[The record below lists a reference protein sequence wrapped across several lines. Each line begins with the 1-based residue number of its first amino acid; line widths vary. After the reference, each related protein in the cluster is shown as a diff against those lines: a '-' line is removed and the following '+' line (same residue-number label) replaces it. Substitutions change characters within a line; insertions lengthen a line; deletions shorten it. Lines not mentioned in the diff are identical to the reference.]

1 MALYV
6 YTGGTSATNTIF
18 PDKVAFSNISK
29 RYCSYY
35 ASYSNFNAFSNAD
48 GFLSNI
54 NFFAVRSNIQQGAT
68 NIDTLLK
75 GTATI
80 TSTTDLDAYLK
91 KMNNDILQL
100 GYIANCVS
108 EEYDITDELYAAK
121 KELELSKDRYDKLH
135 FPEKDVS
142 YYESTFPIYRP
153 INEKTLFILFAL
165 GLFLM
170 LLALVCFLRT
180 HGIEINILV
189 PQTTVTIPGM
199 STMYYISSAFSGQG
213 TLYGFI
219 SISAIAAACGILTG
233 YLIYKYYT

>member
-1 MALYV
+1 MALHV
-6 YTGGTSATNTIF
+6 FTGGTGATSTIF
-18 PDKVAFSNISK
+18 PDTVTFSNISK

-35 ASYSNFNAFSNAD
+35 SSYSNFNAFQSAD

-54 NFFAVRSNIQQGAT
+54 NFFAVRSNVQQGAT

-75 GTATI
+75 GNASI
-80 TSTTDLDAYLK
+80 ASSSNLDAYLAQL
-91 KMNNDILQL
+91 NTNILQL

-108 EEYDITDELYAAK
+108 EEYDVTDELYAAK
-121 KELELSKDRYDKLH
+121 KELELSKDRYDKIQ

-142 YYESTFPIYRP
+142 YYEGTFPIYRP
-153 INEKTLFILFAL
+153 INEKTLFILFAV

-180 HGIEINILV
+180 QGIEINILV

-199 STMYYISSAFSGQG
+199 STMYSISSSFSGQG

-219 SISAIAAACGILTG
+219 SIATVAAGCGILTG